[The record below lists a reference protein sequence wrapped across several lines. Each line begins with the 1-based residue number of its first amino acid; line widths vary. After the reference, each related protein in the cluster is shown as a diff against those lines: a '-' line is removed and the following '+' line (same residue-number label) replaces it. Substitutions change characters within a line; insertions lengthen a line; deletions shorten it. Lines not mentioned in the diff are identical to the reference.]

1 MPSFKKR
8 DKMEITFLGTSQ
20 ATPTAEKGQTAI
32 LLTYNNEN
40 ILIDCGEGTQR
51 QFKIAKLNPCKI
63 TRILITHWHGD
74 HVLGLP
80 GLLQTL
86 ALNNYGKTLQIYGPA
101 GTKKFTSL
109 LLRTFIFREK
119 LKVDVHE
126 ITKDGMFLET
136 KDFKLEAY
144 KMKHFVPCLAYS
156 FIEKDKYKI
165 NMNYVKKQGLKESP
179 ILKNLQEGK
188 NITFQG
194 KKILAK
200 KATTLKKGKK
210 VAFIFDTLINGN
222 CIKTAKQA
230 DLLIGEATFLSTE
243 HSDKALERGHLTSK
257 QTATI
262 AKKTRVKK
270 LILTHISQR
279 YSKNNQ
285 VILEEAKKIFK
296 NTDLAKDFMSLI
308 V

>member
-1 MPSFKKR
+1 
-8 DKMEITFLGTSQ
+8 MEITFLGTSQ

-32 LLTYNNEN
+32 LLTHSNEN
-40 ILIDCGEGTQR
+40 ILVDCGEGTQR

-63 TRILITHWHGD
+63 SRILITHWHGD

-86 ALNNYGKTLQIYGPA
+86 ALNNYSKTLQIYGPY
-101 GTKKFTSL
+101 GTRQFMSL

-126 ITKDGMFLET
+126 ITKDGTFLEA
-136 KDFKLEAY
+136 KDFRLEAY
-144 KMKHFVPCLAYS
+144 KMKHFVPCLAFS
-156 FIEKDKYKI
+156 FIEKDKHKI
-165 NMNYVKKQGLKESP
+165 NMNYIKKQGLEEGP

-188 NITFQG
+188 NITWKG
-194 KKILAK
+194 KKILAS

-210 VAFIFDTLINGN
+210 VAFLFDTLANEN
-222 CIKTAKQA
+222 CVKLSKQA
-230 DLLIGEATFLSTE
+230 DLLISEATFLSTE
-243 HSDKALERGHLTSK
+243 HSDKALERGHLTAK

-262 AKKTRVKK
+262 AKKAKAKK

-279 YSKNNQ
+279 YAKNNHI
-285 VILEEAKKIFK
+285 ILEEAKKVFK
-296 NTDLAKDFMSLI
+296 NSELAKDFMSLI